1 MTAPRPPLLSL
12 DEALARLLQVA
23 AAHTIGQIEVVS
35 SLDALGRVLA
45 AEVRSTIDVPAIF
58 ASSAQDCRL
67 ARCDQTPCA
76 RS

>member
-45 AEVRSTIDVPAIF
+45 AEVRSTIDVPA
-58 ASSAQDCRL
+58 SETKSEMRGN
-67 ARCDQTPCA
+67 
-76 RS
+76 